1 MPPVNPE
8 LLAYVVVATPVA
20 IEVYGPPEVVPLNI
34 LYEVAPEDAVHE
46 RLIVPVPQ
54 DPAVADSPVGAGG
67 MAADT
72 VTLVQVEQLLAS
84 LPSVIA
90 PTNEALLSAQALTE
104 YVPEDGN
111 VYEEEVTVPLAPA
124 VSSAL
129 IFTDKVDTVPPPP
142 AAVATWKRLL
152 NDAPVVALPMF
163 EMFEV
168 NVSAVPAVAT
178 AGVGAAAVKSG
189 VGQTDGATAEA

>member
-1 MPPVNPE
+1 M
-8 LLAYVVVATPVA
+8 VATPVA
-20 IEVYGPPEVVPLNI
+20 IEVYGPPEVVLLNT
-34 LYEVAPEDAVHE
+34 LYEVAPVDAVHE
-46 RLIVPVPQ
+46 RLMVPVPQ

-67 MAADT
+67 IAADT
-72 VTLVQVEQLLAS
+72 VTLVQEEQLLPS

-104 YVPEDGN
+104 YVPDDGN
-111 VYEEEVTVPLAPA
+111 VYEEEVTLALAPA
-124 VSSAL
+124 ASVANT
-129 IFTDKVDTVPPPP
+129 FTDIVDTVPPPP

-163 EMFEV
+163 EMFDV

-178 AGVGAAAVKSG
+178 DGVGAAAVKSG
-189 VGQTDGATAEA
+189 VGHTDGATAEA